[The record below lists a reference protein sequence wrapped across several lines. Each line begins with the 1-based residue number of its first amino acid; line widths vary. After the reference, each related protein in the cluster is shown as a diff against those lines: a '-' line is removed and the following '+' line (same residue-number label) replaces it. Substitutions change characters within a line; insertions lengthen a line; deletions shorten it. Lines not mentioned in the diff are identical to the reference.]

1 MWGEQAPFP
10 TYEGVNVV
18 MYQQSSR
25 MLLKQALKVKQGK
38 APHEFFEYLGK
49 TQELLTTSSGA
60 KTVEEFL
67 DLDHL

>member
-1 MWGEQAPFP
+1 M
-10 TYEGVNVV
+10 

-67 DLDHL
+67 DLNHL